1 MHASHCDSRNE
12 SDLHGK
18 VKCINELL
26 SPVSLSLDM
35 RRDLLIHNC
44 GSFENLLTET
54 NKVSFN
60 ALYNFVNHYNTK
72 YDSIS
77 VIF

>member
-26 SPVSLSLDM
+26 GLVSLSLDM
-35 RRDLLIHNC
+35 RRDLLIHDC
-44 GSFENLLTET
+44 ESFENLLTET
-54 NKVSFN
+54 NKASFN
-60 ALYNFVNHYNTK
+60 ALYNFLNHYNTK
-72 YDSIS
+72 YDSTS
-77 VIF
+77 VI